1 MRIAVYTGPKLLEIS
16 EINSPMKL
24 GNEEVRIKSLYSG
37 ISHGTEMGVYRGQ
50 APFFSKK
57 YNPDDRLFLKADSS
71 EKWGYPIRSC
81 DPGVW
86 YLGYSL
92 VGMIKEIGENVQSLS
107 EGDFVYLNA
116 SHQSEHIAHESAV
129 VKLPSGL
136 DPKYGVVLTN
146 LLTAFNGILDSK
158 IKLGDIAVIMGQGV
172 IGQLVS
178 QLAKFSGARV
188 YVVDIISKR
197 LKVSL
202 LNGSDGV
209 LNPKEGDDVAL
220 EIRKKSGNRGADVVI
235 DASGSSKSLNESIRT
250 IAPEKTVVVLS
261 WLQGE
266 TILNLADEFHHN
278 RVRLH
283 CSQANH
289 TSPEHSQM
297 WPFERKLEVCVQLL
311 LKLKIDNLIS
321 NVYEFE
327 DIAQAYHA
335 IDEHPE
341 KVIQTV
347 LKY

>member
-57 YNPDDRLFLKADSS
+57 YNPDYRLFLKAESS

-92 VGMIKEIGENVQSLS
+92 VGMVNEIGENVESLS
-107 EGDFVYLNA
+107 EGDIVYLNA

-136 DPKYGVVLTN
+136 DPQYGVVLTN

-202 LNGSDGV
+202 LNGSDGA
-209 LNPKEGDDVAL
+209 LNPSEGVDVAL
-220 EIRKKSGNRGADVVI
+220 EIRKKSRNRGADVVI
-235 DASGSSKSLNESIRT
+235 DASGVPKSLNESIRT

-261 WLQGE
+261 WLHGD

-289 TSPEHSQM
+289 TSPEHAQM

-311 LKLKIDNLIS
+311 LKLKIENLIS
-321 NVYEFE
+321 SIYEFE
-327 DIAQAYHA
+327 DIAQAYRT

-341 KVIQTV
+341 EIIQAV

>member
-1 MRIAVYTGPKLLEIS
+1 MRISVYTGPKKLEIN
-16 EINSPMKL
+16 EINSPKKL
-24 GNEEVRIKSLYSG
+24 GLEEVRIKSLYSG

-57 YNPDDRLFLKADSS
+57 YNPDNRLFLKAESS

-86 YLGYSL
+86 YLGYAL
-92 VGMIKEIGENVQSLS
+92 VGMINEVGKNVQSLC
-107 EGDFVYLNA
+107 EGDLVYINA

-146 LLTAFNGILDSK
+146 LLTAFNGVLDSK

-178 QLAKFSGARV
+178 QLAKFSGAKV
-188 YVVDIISKR
+188 YVVDMISKR
-197 LKVSL
+197 LEVSL
-202 LNGSDGV
+202 LNGSDGA
-209 LNPKEGDDVAL
+209 LKPSEGDGIAL

-235 DASGSSKSLNESIRT
+235 DASGSPKSLNESIRT

-266 TILNLADEFHHN
+266 TLLNLADEFHHN
-278 RVRLH
+278 RVRIH

-289 TSPEHSQM
+289 TSPENAQM
-297 WPFERKLEVCVQLL
+297 WPFKRKLDFCVQLL

-321 NVYEFE
+321 NIFEFE
-327 DIAQAYHA
+327 DIAEAYHT